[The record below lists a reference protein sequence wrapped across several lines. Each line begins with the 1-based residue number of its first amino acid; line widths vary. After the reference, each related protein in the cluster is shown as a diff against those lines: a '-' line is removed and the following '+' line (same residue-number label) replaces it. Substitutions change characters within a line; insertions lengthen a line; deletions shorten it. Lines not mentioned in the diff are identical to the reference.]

1 MNQNRPVRWGWALAL
16 MLPAVLWADEIESF
30 ELSSE
35 YLRASVRVEVVL
47 PASYDPSVRHA
58 VVYVLAAEAG
68 ASGNRGLAE
77 IQRLGLATRHDVICV
92 GVNFDSM
99 PWYGDHTSDPGIR
112 HESHLLRR
120 VIPEVDRRYA
130 TRADRG
136 GRWLLG
142 FSKSGWGAFSLLLR
156 HSETFGFA
164 ASWDAPLLF
173 AARDFGVYQTA
184 PHFGTAENF
193 LRYIPSELA
202 RCPAAA
208 LLDRPRFVLAGG
220 DLFGAEPDGRFAA
233 TPHLETMHQIFE
245 EAAVPHRY
253 VPGLNFPHR
262 WNSGWLEPTFRHLV
276 EIARMVPPD
285 PSSGQLVQ

>member
-1 MNQNRPVRWGWALAL
+1 MNQIRPVRWGWALSL
-16 MLPAVLWADEIESF
+16 MLPAILWADEIESF

-35 YLRASVRVEVVL
+35 YLKAPVRVEIVL
-47 PASYDPSVRHA
+47 PASYNPSVRHA
-58 VVYVLAAEAG
+58 VVYVLAAESG
-68 ASGNRGLAE
+68 VSGNQGLVE
-77 IQRLGLATRHDVICV
+77 IRRLRLATRHGVICV

-99 PWYGDHTSDPGIR
+99 PWYGDHASDPGIR
-112 HESHLLRR
+112 HESHLLHR

-130 TRADRG
+130 TRADRD

-156 HSETFGFA
+156 HSEIFGFA

-193 LRYIPSELA
+193 ARYLPSELA
-202 RCPAAA
+202 RRPAAA

-220 DLFGAEPDGRFAA
+220 DLFGGEPDGRFAA
-233 TPHLETMHQIFE
+233 TPHLETMHRIFE
-245 EAAVPHRY
+245 AAAVPHCY
-253 VPGLNFPHR
+253 VPALNFPHR
-262 WNSGWLEPTFRHLV
+262 WNSGWLEPTLRYLV
-276 EIARMVPPD
+276 EMAQAAPPNATN
-285 PSSGQLVQ
+285 GQLVQ